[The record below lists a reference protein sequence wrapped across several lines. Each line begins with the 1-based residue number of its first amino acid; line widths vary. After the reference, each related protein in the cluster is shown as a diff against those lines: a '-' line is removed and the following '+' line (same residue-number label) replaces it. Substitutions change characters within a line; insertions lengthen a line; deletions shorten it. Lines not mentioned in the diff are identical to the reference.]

1 MSASTP
7 TDFRAM
13 LIAHI
18 HQLHAKLER
27 DGAPTPPP
35 CDPNSEVVQAAL
47 KEVLDQVDRLEK
59 LFTKPEPPKKARK
72 RGPMSEEAKAKMLA
86 ARRATIAAKAAGATP
101 LNPKAYTLAELKAFS
116 ALINDSV
123 KSFSTLIIDG
133 EHYGVNKRG
142 DVVDEDGGFMG
153 HYDQTTKTLDRS
165 APEPADWLDVA
176 GEP

>member
-27 DGAPTPPP
+27 EGAPTPPP

-59 LFTKPEPPKKARK
+59 LFTKPEPPKKGRK

-86 ARRATIAAKAAGATP
+86 ARRATIAAKAEP
-101 LNPKAYTLAELKAFS
+101 
-116 ALINDSV
+116 
-123 KSFSTLIIDG
+123 
-133 EHYGVNKRG
+133 
-142 DVVDEDGGFMG
+142 
-153 HYDQTTKTLDRS
+153 Q
-165 APEPADWLDVA
+165 PEPVSDELF
-176 GEP
+176 

>member
-1 MSASTP
+1 
-7 TDFRAM
+7 M

-27 DGAPTPPP
+27 EGAPTPPP

-47 KEVLDQVDRLEK
+47 KEVLDQVDRLEQ

-72 RGPMSEEAKAKMLA
+72 PRGPMSEEAKAKMLA

-101 LNPKAYTLAELKAFS
+101 LNPKAYTLGELKAFS
-116 ALINDSV
+116 ALI
-123 KSFSTLIIDG
+123 IDG
-133 EHYGVNKRG
+133 EYYGVNKRG
-142 DVVDEDGGFMG
+142 DVVSEDGGFMG
-153 HYDQTTKTLDRS
+153 HYDQATKTLDRS
-165 APEPADWLDVA
+165 APEPADWLEVA